1 MTYTKSRKRKPA
13 AGKANRKIIVH
24 IATSAD
30 GFIARKDGGI
40 DWLDR
45 PAPKGVDY
53 GLAAFY
59 KSIDTIL
66 YGRKTYDVAVKFV
79 EDGIAIP
86 TDARVRNYVFSRRR
100 SPKKILPGFEF
111 VKEPIRKFT
120 KRLRAQKGKNIWM
133 MGGGGLIASFLDAG
147 EIDEF
152 VISVIPVFIG
162 EGIPLI
168 APRHRT
174 VPLKLLS
181 TRKFS
186 DGVVAL
192 HYQVV
197 KNPKLKTRR

>member
-1 MTYTKSRKRKPA
+1 M
-13 AGKANRKIIVH
+13 RKIIVH

-66 YGRKTYDVAVKFV
+66 YGRKTYEVAVKFV
-79 EDGIAIP
+79 EDGIPIP
-86 TDARVRNYVFSRRR
+86 SDDRVRNYVFSRRPL
-100 SPKKILPGFEF
+100 PKKILHGFEF
-111 VKEPIRKFT
+111 VKEPIKKFA
-120 KRLRAQKGKNIWM
+120 KRLRAQQGKDIWM
-133 MGGGGLIASFLDAG
+133 MGGGELIASFLDAG

-152 VISVIPVFIG
+152 SISVIPVFIG

-181 TRKFS
+181 TKKFS
-186 DGVVAL
+186 DGVVQL
-192 HYQVV
+192 HYEVV
-197 KNPKLKTRR
+197 RTHKAGASRPS

>member
-1 MTYTKSRKRKPA
+1 MAK
-13 AGKANRKIIVH
+13 RKIIVH

-45 PAPKGVDY
+45 QPPKGVDY

-79 EDGIAIP
+79 EEGIEIP
-86 TDARVRNYVFSRRR
+86 HDAAVRNYVFSRRR

-111 VKEPIRKFT
+111 VKEPIKRFT

-133 MGGGGLIASFLDAG
+133 MGGGGIIASFLDAG

-168 APRHRT
+168 GPGRRT
-174 VPLKLLS
+174 VSLKLLS
-181 TRKFS
+181 TKKFS
-186 DGVVAL
+186 DGVVRL
-192 HYQVV
+192 HYQVSEARPSGRAH
-197 KNPKLKTRR
+197 KSNKWRSKRPNS